1 MFPKVNPTKT
11 KAWKKL
17 KAHYLTH
24 GSIHM
29 NELFANDEK
38 RFEKFSFEFEDFLFD
53 FSKNIATEET
63 FKLLTDLANECQLPE
78 AISAMF
84 DGEHI
89 NETEDRA
96 VLHTALRNFSNEPIL
111 VNGENITPLVEQE
124 RNRIK
129 ELCKEIHSESWT
141 GFTGKKIKTIV
152 NIGVGGS
159 DLGAAMVTEALQ
171 PFWEEDMK
179 PLFISNIDGTNLLEA
194 LEEIDFEETLF
205 IVASKTFTT
214 QETMTNANTIKE
226 LFLEECHEKSFIE
239 NHFIA
244 VTGNKEAANEFGI
257 PNENIYEIWD
267 WVCGRF
273 SLWGSMGLS
282 IALTIGYDQFEELLK
297 GANTVDEHF
306 KNEEF
311 DKNIPVIMGLLSIW
325 YINFF
330 NTKSEAVLPYYHYLS
345 KFTAYL
351 QQGAM
356 ESNGKSTDRNGLPVD
371 YQTGVVV
378 WGEVGTNGQHSY
390 HQLLHQGTAL
400 IPCDFI
406 IPINSQNSLQDH
418 QDKLLSNAFAQTEA
432 LMKGRTLEE
441 VEGNTTSQINNS
453 TNSPYSA
460 SAQQLQEKTTSHK
473 NNYKVF
479 EGNKP
484 TNSILV
490 KELTPYNLGSLLAVY
505 EHKIFV
511 QGVIWNIFSFD
522 QWGVELGKE
531 LSKWKLE
538 VIKSGK
544 LSDEF
549 DVSTNGLLVKAS
561 VWKS

>member
-1 MFPKVNPTKT
+1 MFPKINPTQT

-24 GSIHM
+24 HSMNM
-29 NELFANDEK
+29 NELFENDEN
-38 RFEKFSFEFEDFLFD
+38 RFKKFSIEFEDILFD
-53 FSKNIATEET
+53 YSKNIVNDKTIE
-63 FKLLTDLANECQLPE
+63 LLVDLANECQLTE

-84 DGEHI
+84 SGEKI
-89 NETEDRA
+89 NEAEDRA
-96 VLHTALRNFSNEPIL
+96 VLHTALRNFSNERIL
-111 VNGENITPLVEQE
+111 VSGENITPLVEQE
-124 RNRIK
+124 RKRIK
-129 ELCKEIHSESWT
+129 ALCEKIHSGNWT
-141 GFTGKKIKTIV
+141 GFTGEKIKTIV

-171 PFWEEDMK
+171 PFWEEDIQA
-179 PLFISNIDGTNLLEA
+179 LFISNIDGANLLEA

-226 LFLEECHEKSFIE
+226 LFLEECHDESFIE

-244 VTGNKEAANEFGI
+244 ITGNKEAANAFGI

-273 SLWGSMGLS
+273 SLWGSMGMS

-311 DKNIPVIMGLLSIW
+311 DKNIPVIMGLLSVW
-325 YINFF
+325 YINFY
-330 NTKSEAVLPYYHYLS
+330 NSKSEAVLPYAHHLS
-345 KFTAYL
+345 KFKAYL

-356 ESNGKSTDRNGLPVD
+356 ESNGKSIDRNGLPVE

-390 HQLLHQGTAL
+390 HQLLHQGTDL

-418 QDKLLSNAFAQTEA
+418 QDKLLCNAFAQTEA
-432 LMKGRTLEE
+432 LMKGKAH
-441 VEGNTTSQINNS
+441 I
-453 TNSPYSA
+453 TNEIPF
-460 SAQQLQEKTTSHK
+460 KI
-473 NNYKVF
+473 F

-484 TNSILV
+484 TNSILL
-490 KELTPYNLGSLLAVY
+490 KELSPYNLGSLLAFY
-505 EHKIFV
+505 EHKVFV

-531 LSKWKLE
+531 LSASKLKAIQGE
-538 VIKSGK
+538 HY
-544 LSDEF
+544 DNTF
-549 DVSTNGLLVKAS
+549 DSSTNGVLDKTIEWLN
-561 VWKS
+561 

>member
-1 MFPKVNPTKT
+1 MFPKINPTKT

-24 GSIHM
+24 HSMNM
-29 NELFANDEK
+29 NELFEADEN
-38 RFEKFSFEFEDFLFD
+38 RFKKFSIEFEDILFD
-53 FSKNIATEET
+53 YSKNIVNDKTIE
-63 FKLLTDLANECQLPE
+63 LLVDLANECQLTE

-84 DGEHI
+84 SGEKI

-111 VNGENITPLVEQE
+111 VSGENITPLVEQE
-124 RNRIK
+124 RKRIK
-129 ELCKEIHSESWT
+129 ALCQEIHTGNWT
-141 GFTGKKIKTIV
+141 GFTGEKIKTIV

-171 PFWEEDMK
+171 PFWEEDIQA
-179 PLFISNIDGTNLLEA
+179 LFISNIDGANLLEA

-226 LFLEECHEKSFIE
+226 LFLEECHDESFIE

-244 VTGNKEAANEFGI
+244 ITGNKEAANTFGI

-273 SLWGSMGLS
+273 SLWGSMGMS

-311 DKNIPVIMGLLSIW
+311 DKNIPVIMGLLSVW

-330 NTKSEAVLPYYHYLS
+330 NSKSEAVLPYAHHLS
-345 KFTAYL
+345 KFKAYL

-356 ESNGKSTDRNGLPVD
+356 ESNGKSIDRNGLPVE

-378 WGEVGTNGQHSY
+378 WGEVGTNGQHSF
-390 HQLLHQGTAL
+390 HQLLHQGTDL

-418 QDKLLSNAFAQTEA
+418 QDKLLCNAFAQTEA
-432 LMKGRTLEE
+432 LMKGKAH
-441 VEGNTTSQINNS
+441 I
-453 TNSPYSA
+453 TNEIPF
-460 SAQQLQEKTTSHK
+460 KI
-473 NNYKVF
+473 F
-479 EGNKP
+479 EGNRP
-484 TNSILV
+484 TNSILL
-490 KELTPYNLGSLLAVY
+490 KELSPHNLGSLLAFY

-522 QWGVELGKE
+522 QWGVELGKD
-531 LSKWKLE
+531 LSKSKLKA
-538 VIKSGK
+538 IKKENISN
-544 LSDEF
+544 EF
-549 DVSTNGLLVKAS
+549 DSSTNGLLNSLLKMQS
-561 VWKS
+561 D